1 MHQCKILR
9 HVESPVLGAAPL
21 ARGGVE
27 ACRSSLSLA
36 RALSIRIEGHLP
48 KCVSDHPNKPV
59 MNDWNDIISA
69 DAAACFF
76 HRLEHSDS
84 LSSSFST
91 TIHSLCASSSSPT
104 VFSPLEFSPFLARY
118 VTTKQRL
125 SKSSGAY
132 PSCNTVP
139 RLIHGYTCTSKSS
152 PSSL

>member
-1 MHQCKILR
+1 MHQCDILR
-9 HVESPVLGAAPL
+9 HVELPVLGAAPL

-59 MNDWNDIISA
+59 MNGWNDIISA

-76 HRLEHSDS
+76 HRLERSDS
-84 LSSSFST
+84 LSSSFPT
-91 TIHSLCASSSSPT
+91 TFHSLCASSSPT
-104 VFSPLEFSPFLARY
+104 VFSPLEFSSFLFSSH

-125 SKSSGAY
+125 WESSGEY
-132 PSCNTVP
+132 PSCNIVP
-139 RLIHGYTCTSKSS
+139 SLIHGHTCTSKSS
-152 PSSL
+152 TSTL